1 MDDYKVIDE
10 LHKTVVALQIIQE
23 LIVDK
28 LDEAGICD
36 RSAFETELKA
46 RVDKLNKQIETLNK
60 PEKVVKP
67 IMYMNP
73 IVGEA

>member
-1 MDDYKVIDE
+1 MNDYKLIDE
-10 LHKTVVALQIIQE
+10 LHKTVVAIQIIQE

-36 RSAFETELKA
+36 RNVFETELKA

-60 PEKVVKP
+60 TEKVVNP
-67 IMYMNP
+67 ILYINP